1 MEETWVRSLG
11 WENPLE
17 KRIATHSSILVHGI
31 MELQSIRLQRVR
43 HDLKWLT
50 CTRALLLVH
59 RCTSLWISLSGSGKW
74 AVWDPF
80 LRALGFLIGRTL
92 RTSAPPTDPI
102 FYIITSRNYFQHTNS
117 SWEWGHI
124 QSMALSFIPNT
135 STVEQWTIKKRMKN
149 LKCVELENY
158 QEIDTEQYVHT
169 VVLPK

>member
-1 MEETWVRSLG
+1 MRRSPEEG
-11 WENPLE
+11 M
-17 KRIATHSSILVHGI
+17 AAHSSILAWRIPMDRRAWRATVHKI
-31 MELQSIRLQRVR
+31 AKSQTR
-43 HDLKWLT
+43 LKWLT